1 MLMIGILMSNILKRS
16 ISVYIY
22 IIVLT
27 NLSNYQQLMSPDQKR
42 YDGHGHSVAGPS
54 GEAPTA
60 PVESSNFA
68 GRRLLII
75 EKFAFQNF
83 ALVFNEVKKELEPN
97 RKSCQN

>member
-1 MLMIGILMSNILKRS
+1 
-16 ISVYIY
+16 
-22 IIVLT
+22 
-27 NLSNYQQLMSPDQKR
+27 MSPDQKR

-75 EKFAFQNF
+75 EKIGFQNF
-83 ALVFNEVKKELEPN
+83 ALVFKVKK
-97 RKSCQN
+97 RT